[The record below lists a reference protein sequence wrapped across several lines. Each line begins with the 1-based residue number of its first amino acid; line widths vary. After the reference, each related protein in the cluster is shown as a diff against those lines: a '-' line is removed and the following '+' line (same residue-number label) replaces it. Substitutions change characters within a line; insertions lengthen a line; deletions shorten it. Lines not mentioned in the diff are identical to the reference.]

1 MRYVMKVSYV
11 GTMYNGFQIQPQG
24 DTIAGELNR
33 CLGIIL
39 RCDVS
44 VTGSGRTDAGVHA
57 LGQVVHFDAPECDC
71 ARLVRS
77 MNGLLPADIRVLS
90 CEPRDIHARYDAKR
104 KTYKYMFYL
113 ADEELPM
120 CHDRMLRVDRAVNV
134 DAMRECCQV
143 LVGTHD
149 FRNFCASGSQ
159 ATTFDRTIYE
169 CRIDCVGSESFGDF
183 YTLSVTGDGFL
194 YKMVRNI
201 MGLLLAVGLGKVDIA
216 QFTARAFG
224 DAKFVQPAPPHGLYL
239 YEVEY

>member
-1 MRYVMKVSYV
+1 MRYVMRVSYV
-11 GTMYNGFQIQPQG
+11 GTAYNGFQIQPQG

-33 CLGIIL
+33 SLSVIL

-44 VTGSGRTDAGVHA
+44 VTASGRTDAGVHA
-57 LGQVVHFDAPECDC
+57 LGQVVHFDAPECDS

-90 CEPRDIHARYDAKR
+90 CEQCDIHARYDAKR

-120 CHDRMLRVDRAVNV
+120 CRDRMLRVDRAVNV
-134 DAMRECCQV
+134 DAMSECCQM

-169 CRIDCVGSESFGDF
+169 CRIDHVRRESFGDF
-183 YTLSVTGDGFL
+183 YALSVTGDGFL

-201 MGLLLAVGLGKVDIA
+201 MGLLLAVGQGKVDMA
-216 QFTARAFG
+216 LFAERAFG
-224 DAKFVQPAPPHGLYL
+224 DAKVTTPAPAHGLYL
-239 YEVEY
+239 YDVEY